1 VVTLGAVP
9 DYGLAEVAIMETGT
23 KRKLHPLVATASVAV
38 IILAG
43 VGIAAFT
50 GLLPTSRGSSAPAEQ
65 AAASTP
71 AAPDSA
77 SAPAAPASA
86 SASSAQA
93 AAQAPSSSASAASQ
107 KPASTPPVQV
117 AESRPAQV
125 AESRPRC
132 LDCGVVEAVHLVE
145 VKGQGTG
152 IGAVAGG
159 VAGALLGNQF
169 GHGNGRTVMTLAG
182 AAGGALAGNEVE
194 KSART
199 TKHWNV
205 SVRLESGAT
214 RVVSYASQPAW
225 RPGDH
230 VRVVNGAL
238 ESLN

>member
-1 VVTLGAVP
+1 M
-9 DYGLAEVAIMETGT
+9 YGLAEVAIMETGT

-43 VGIAAFT
+43 VGTAAFT
-50 GLLPTSRGSSAPAEQ
+50 GLLPTSRGSSTPAEQ
-65 AAASTP
+65 AAAS
-71 AAPDSA
+71 
-77 SAPAAPASA
+77 APAAAQVPSA
-86 SASSAQA
+86 S
-93 AAQAPSSSASAASQ
+93 QAPAASPAPAASQ
-107 KPASTPPVQV
+107 ASATSPAAASQSSAETRPVQL

-125 AESRPRC
+125 AESRPKC
-132 LDCGVVEAVHLVE
+132 LDCGVVESVHLVE

-205 SVRLESGAT
+205 SVRLESGST

-230 VRVVNGAL
+230 VRVVNGTL